1 MARAT
6 LLVSLDD
13 DEAPAHPLSTNSSWV
28 DIKELMLKHFL
39 PEECKKL
46 KDVKERIKRLEA
58 KRSEINRSFE
68 SAFLVANQETL

>member
-58 KRSEINRSFE
+58 KRSEINRNFE

>member
-6 LLVSLDD
+6 LLVSIDD
-13 DEAPAHPLSTNSSWV
+13 DEAPVHPLSTNSSWV

-58 KRSEINRSFE
+58 KRSEINRIFE